1 MKMKVSSPLINY
13 RDYIIAIATILLS
26 IGGSWEANIEKNSE
40 QDKDIAV
47 CKIEIQELQQEIE
60 EQKACSKEILNTVNR
75 IDKTTMEL
83 KASLNLKEDKHFYR

>member
-1 MKMKVSSPLINY
+1 MKMQVSNPLINY

-26 IGGSWEANIEKNSE
+26 IGGSWEANIEKNAD
-40 QDKDIAV
+40 QDKDIAI
-47 CKIEIQELQQEIE
+47 CKIEIQELQQQLE